1 MTENEEFWNSKTFKL
16 GGYSVCLI
24 AIYTSQ
30 KLFSVFKETH
40 WSDNRPTGAVT
51 TTKSSKILQITQNT
65 EFHNWK
71 YGN

>member
-30 KLFSVFKETH
+30 KLFLVFEETH
-40 WSDNRPTGAVT
+40 WSDNRSTGAVT
-51 TTKSSKILQITQNT
+51 TAKSSKILQITQNT
-65 EFHNWK
+65 EFHTNMC
-71 YGN
+71 